1 MRKTKIGIIGLH
13 QSGKSLLINCLLKR
27 FVSKVG
33 TGSATTHTAV
43 SYSFSDDEYAECL
56 DPDGWHTIEI
66 SDVIKYDNND
76 SIYKINVYLN
86 NSLLKAFTLVDLPGT
101 GYNTKDNTTMA
112 LALKELDFAIL
123 LATDV
128 KELSN
133 SSSFYAN
140 TLQLLQRYNL
150 PYYFILNCTN
160 ITKWSP
166 NNKQNVEVA
175 KSDLDLLQIYEPLSL
190 GEVDEYPLVNLI
202 WYWCSIADDDDE
214 IFLKYLDS
222 IRNHFERIGKSWD
235 RHNLEVES
243 NFRLVRSI
251 FEKGNRAYIE
261 LTRDFRKELIRLK
274 DELCPIGTIQAF
286 AFESIP
292 QGWLLCNGQA
302 LKKEE
307 YPELYS
313 VIGVTFGEKGKTK
326 FKIPDLRSKFVRG
339 WDERNRKF
347 GSDQEDALQGH
358 SHVFH
363 LDIIKMELDGQHDHD
378 LYWGKFNVR
387 DPSINSANNHE
398 QLIPVPYANRQESR
412 YGRIGSDFW
421 TKDGSVI
428 EGKHSHK
435 ILIDGDKELIGNP
448 IDSNYSSMNN
458 KVDTETRPKNIA
470 LSYCI
475 KVKH

>member
-56 DPDGWHTIEI
+56 DANGWHTIEI
-66 SDVIKYDNND
+66 TDVVKYDNND
-76 SIYKINVYLN
+76 SINEINVHLN

-101 GYNTKDNTTMA
+101 GYNTKDNRTMA
-112 LALKELDFAIL
+112 LGLKELDFAIL

-140 TLQLLQRYNL
+140 TLQLLQRYNI

-166 NNKQNVEVA
+166 TNKQNIEVA

-202 WYWCSIADDDDE
+202 WYWCSIADDNDE
-214 IFLKYLDS
+214 IYLKYLDS
-222 IRNHFERIGKSWD
+222 IQNHFERKGKSWD
-235 RHNLEVES
+235 RRRLEAES
-243 NFRLVRSI
+243 NFCLVQSI
-251 FEKGNRAYIE
+251 FDKGNRAYIE
-261 LTRDFRKELIRLK
+261 LIRDFRKELNRLK

-302 LKKEE
+302 LKKED
-307 YPELYS
+307 YPELYRA
-313 VIGVTFGEKGKTK
+313 IGISFGSNRKGE
-326 FKIPDLRSKFVRG
+326 FCVPDLRSNFVRG
-339 WDERNRKF
+339 WDERVRKF
-347 GSDQEDALQGH
+347 GSYEDDALQGH
-358 SHVFH
+358 VHIPSCSKSGDHYHHIGYHHYKTCEANTFYSTYQHKHVWDYDDRINKKGDYKTSRNGGH
-363 LDIIKMELDGQHDHD
+363 KHDIAIGI
-378 LYWGKFNVR
+378 
-387 DPSINSANNHE
+387 PSSADD
-398 QLIPVPYANRQESR
+398 
-412 YGRIGSDFW
+412 YGEIRMDI
-421 TKDGSVI
+421 
-428 EGKHSHK
+428 
-435 ILIDGDKELIGNP
+435 
-448 IDSNYSSMNN
+448 
-458 KVDTETRPKNIA
+458 ETRPKNVA
-470 LSYCI
+470 LLYCI
-475 KVKH
+475 KAKSL

>member
-1 MRKTKIGIIGLH
+1 MKIFRIGIVGDF
-13 QSGKSLLINCLLKR
+13 QSGKSTLINCLLGR
-27 FVSKVG
+27 PIATIGDG
-33 TGSATTHTAV
+33 TPTTHSIVNYLYGEEERLECIDV
-43 SYSFSDDEYAECL
+43 SGNIVRSSLNDLERIEMSKQINQINVFVASSLLHDFVLTDMPGFGNDKRDNFLA
-56 DPDGWHTIEI
+56 EI
-66 SDVIKYDNND
+66 SISN
-76 SIYKINVYLN
+76 I
-86 NSLLKAFTLVDLPGT
+86 
-101 GYNTKDNTTMA
+101 
-112 LALKELDFAIL
+112 DFAIVL
-123 LATDV
+123 TRNEKSGEEESNLYKDV
-128 KELSN
+128 VRLKKH
-133 SSSFYAN
+133 
-140 TLQLLQRYNL
+140 RI
-150 PYYFILNCTN
+150 PYYLIMNCTN
-160 ITKWSP
+160 FFTWSP
-166 NNKQNVEVA
+166 CNPDN
-175 KSDLDLLQIYEPLSL
+175 
-190 GEVDEYPLVNLI
+190 
-202 WYWCSIADDDDE
+202 
-214 IFLKYLDS
+214 
-222 IRNHFERIGKSWD
+222 ERIAY
-235 RHNLEVES
+235 RN
-243 NFRLVRSI
+243 RSLFSFYNPLTYP
-251 FEKGNRAYIE
+251 FEKGQTLSVNLMWYWFSICSNDDPIIKRYQTLYDHITSKTTLQDIKIKSNFHLITKIFSMDNRAFLE
-261 LTRDFRKELIRLK
+261 LRNSIKEEIKELK
-274 DELCPIGTIQAF
+274 KELCPIGTIQAF